1 MTPAGM
7 SAEINRESS
16 ADADLQLELFTMDK
30 VIGAYTGGSALDNK
44 TLYDQVSAETGVSR
58 AVMDARQPVG
68 TDGQQHSLAKRRVRW
83 HQQTLKKLG
92 LLERVPGKRGV
103 WRLTGEG
110 ERKLGVAQPGIALV
124 AFSTDLGV
132 AIWGAWESV
141 FPRLDEPIALLLT
154 SPPYPLRKP
163 RAYGNPPESAYVDFI
178 CNAMEPIVRNL
189 LPGGSIVLNVS
200 QDIFETG
207 LPSRSLYLERMV
219 LALHDRLGLHL
230 MDRIPWVNFSKAPGP
245 VQWASKTRQQL
256 NVAYEPIY
264 WFTNSP
270 KDCFSDNRRVLE
282 PHNDRHRK
290 LMAAGGEQRERV
302 FSDGAYRLRKG
313 SFGRLTE
320 GRIPRNVL
328 TVGHRC
334 ADVQL
339 CNRYAKAHGLR
350 KHGAPMPLALAVK
363 LIRFLTRPGQLVA
376 DNFAGQL
383 TTGKAAE
390 ITGRR
395 WLCTERVGDHIA
407 AGAARFHPSIPR
419 RCEAEPTHSPR

>member
-1 MTPAGM
+1 MNAFDGRHAAR
-7 SAEINRESS
+7 SE
-16 ADADLQLELFTMDK
+16 DLQLELFTMDT
-30 VIGAYTGGSALDNK
+30 VTRAYAKAGVLDNRA
-44 TLYDQVSAETGVSR
+44 LYDQVSADTGVPR
-58 AVMDARQPVG
+58 DAMDARQPVG
-68 TDGQQHSLAKRRVRW
+68 ADGQKHSLAKRRVRW

-92 LLERVPGKRGV
+92 LIEKVPGKRGT

-110 ERKLGVAQPGIALV
+110 ERKLGEAQPGVALV
-124 AFSTDLGV
+124 AFSTELGV

-141 FPRLDEPIALLLT
+141 FPKLDEPIALLLT

-178 CNAMEPIVRNL
+178 CHAMEPIVRNL
-189 LPGGSIVLNVS
+189 LPGGSIVINVS
-200 QDIFETG
+200 QDIFEAG

-230 MDRIPWVNFSKAPGP
+230 MDRIPWVNLSKAPGP
-245 VQWASKTRQQL
+245 VVWASKSRQQL

-282 PHNDRHRK
+282 PHSERHQK

-302 FSDGAYRLRKG
+302 YSDGAYRLHKG
-313 SFGRLTE
+313 SFGKVTE

-328 TVGHRC
+328 HIGHHC
-334 ADVQL
+334 ADAQK

-350 KHGAPMPLALAVK
+350 PHGAPMPLALAVK

-395 WLCTERVGDHIA
+395 WLCTERIGDHLA
-407 AGAARFHPSIPR
+407 AGTARFHPSR
-419 RCEAEPTHSPR
+419 T

>member
-1 MTPAGM
+1 MNAF
-7 SAEINRESS
+7 
-16 ADADLQLELFTMDK
+16 DDLQLELFTMDT
-30 VIGAYTGGSALDNK
+30 VTRAYAKAGVLDNRA
-44 TLYDQVSAETGVSR
+44 LYDQVSAHTGVPR
-58 AVMDARQPVG
+58 DAMDARQPVG
-68 TDGQQHSLAKRRVRW
+68 ADGQKHSLAKRRVRW
-83 HQQTLKKLG
+83 HQQTLKRLG
-92 LLERVPGKRGV
+92 LIEKVPGKRGT

-110 ERKLGVAQPGIALV
+110 ERKLGEARPGIALV
-124 AFSTDLGV
+124 AFSTELGV

-141 FPRLDEPIALLLT
+141 FPKLDEPIALLLT

-178 CNAMEPIVRNL
+178 CHAMEPIVRNL
-189 LPGGSIVLNVS
+189 LPGGSIVINVS
-200 QDIFETG
+200 QDIFEAG

-230 MDRIPWVNFSKAPGP
+230 MDRIPWVNLSKAPGP
-245 VQWASKTRQQL
+245 VAWASKSRQQL

-282 PHNDRHRK
+282 PHTERHQK

-302 FSDGAYRLRKG
+302 SSDGAYRLHTG
-313 SFGRLTE
+313 SYGKVTE

-328 TVGHRC
+328 HIGHHC
-334 ADVQL
+334 ADAQR

-350 KHGAPMPLALAVK
+350 THGAPMPLALAVK

-395 WLCTERVGDHIA
+395 WLCTERIGDHLA
-407 AGAARFHPSIPR
+407 TGAARFQPS
-419 RCEAEPTHSPR
+419 T